1 MFMESLIERAIR
13 LEKEGIFLGGPAKF
27 FKTAGQKQLTTLLSE
42 GLTPASKVLDIGCG
56 CLRGGYWLIHFLD
69 KGCYFGIEPNTEM
82 LDAGLRIL
90 LEPELLDLKT
100 PRFDPN
106 SNFDFSIFEVKFD
119 YLVARSIWT
128 HASKQQIQTMLDGF
142 VGSVNTDGIF
152 ITSYIRPTLLKRDYK
167 ATQWIGRSH
176 ESDRPGIARHS
187 LNWIQTE
194 CTKRGLTVNEI
205 KEQEYNFGNQ
215 TWIKIKKSNGK

>member
-1 MFMESLIERAIR
+1 
-13 LEKEGIFLGGPAKF
+13 
-27 FKTAGQKQLTTLLSE
+27 
-42 GLTPASKVLDIGCG
+42 
-56 CLRGGYWLIHFLD
+56 
-69 KGCYFGIEPNTEM
+69 M
-82 LDAGLRIL
+82 LDAGLMIL

-100 PRFDPN
+100 PRFVPN
-106 SNFDFSIFEVKFD
+106 PNFDFSIFEVKFD

-128 HASKQQIQTMLDGF
+128 YASKQQIQTMLDGF

-152 ITSYIRPTLLKRDYK
+152 ITSYIRPTLFKRDYK

>member
-1 MFMESLIERAIR
+1 METLIERAIK
-13 LEKEGIFLGGPAKF
+13 LEEDGIFLGGPAKF
-27 FKTAGQKQLTTLLSE
+27 FETAGRKQLTTLLSE
-42 GLTPASKVLDIGCG
+42 GLTPTSKVLDIGCG
-56 CLRGGYWLIHFLD
+56 CLRGGYLLIHFLD

-82 LDAGLRIL
+82 LDAGMRIL

-142 VGSVNTDGIF
+142 VGSGNTNGIF
-152 ITSYIRPTLLKRDYK
+152 ITSYIRPTLFKRDYK
-167 ATQWIGRSH
+167 TTQWIGRSH
-176 ESDRPGIARHS
+176 ESDRPGIVRHS